1 MQNLKALS
9 YRLRQ
14 NVVDMI
20 MAGKAGHIGGD
31 MSVMETMV
39 ALYFHAM
46 NISPENQDD
55 PNRDMFVMSK
65 GHCVETLYA
74 VLAEKGFFPIEQDI
88 REYSQFGSK
97 FIGHP
102 NNKLPGIEMNS
113 GSLGHGLPVA
123 VGMALAQKMDKRPSR
138 TYVVMGDGELAEGS
152 VWEGAMSATQYKLDN
167 LCAVI
172 DRNRLQIS
180 GTTEEVMH
188 QDSVEER
195 FAAFGWNVLSVDGND
210 IDAMNAAFD
219 AAKTVK
225 GKPTLIVANTTK
237 GKGSSVMENKASWHH
252 HVPSAEEYEQIMK
265 DLKAHEEAAQSVR
278 PEGGLSLQA
287 QQSKTQAKP
296 LTERSE
302 REGARI

>member
-14 NVVDMI
+14 NVVEMI

-39 ALYFHAM
+39 SLYFHAM

-74 VLAEKGFFPIEQDI
+74 VLAEKGFFPIEQVV

-152 VWEGAMSATQYKLDN
+152 VWEGAMSATQYGLDN

-188 QDSVEER
+188 QDSVEAR

-210 IDAMNAAFD
+210 VDAMNAAFD

-252 HVPSAEEYEQIMK
+252 HVPTAEEYEQIMA
-265 DLKAHEEAAQSVR
+265 DLKKHEEGFAN
-278 PEGGLSLQA
+278 E
-287 QQSKTQAKP
+287 
-296 LTERSE
+296 
-302 REGARI
+302 

>member
-1 MQNLKALS
+1 MENLKALS
-9 YRLRQ
+9 YKLRQ
-14 NVVDMI
+14 DVIDII

-39 ALYFHAM
+39 ALYFHEM

-55 PNRDMFVMSK
+55 PNRDMFVLSK
-65 GHCVETLYA
+65 GHCVESLYA
-74 VLAEKGFFPIEQDI
+74 VLAEKGFFPLEQVLK
-88 REYSQFGSK
+88 EYSKFGSK

-113 GSLGHGLPVA
+113 GSLGHGLAVA
-123 VGMALAQKMDKRPSR
+123 VGMALGEKMDNRDAR
-138 TYVVMGDGELAEGS
+138 VYVVMGDGELAEGS

-167 LCAVI
+167 LCAVV

-210 IDAMNAAFD
+210 VDAMIAAFD
-219 AAKTVK
+219 EAKTVK
-225 GKPTLIVANTTK
+225 GKPTLVVANTTK
-237 GKGSSVMENKASWHH
+237 GMGSSVMENKASWHH
-252 HVPSAEEYEQIMK
+252 HVPSEEEYEQIMK
-265 DLKAHEEAAQSVR
+265 DLKEREEAAR
-278 PEGGLSLQA
+278 NE
-287 QQSKTQAKP
+287 
-296 LTERSE
+296 
-302 REGARI
+302 